1 MLRVMLIDEDEE
13 RRALLGGAL
22 IENGYE
28 IVSEISGTQNLYEA
42 VKDAHPDVIIIGTD
56 SPSRDSL
63 EDICLLSRD
72 APRPIV
78 MFTHDGD
85 GKKIREAIRSGVSAY
100 VVDGLKGDRI
110 RPLVDVAIARFE
122 AHQALVSELEAM
134 QGKLADRKIVERAKG
149 ILMQKKN
156 CSEEEAYRI
165 LRKTA
170 MDKNMKLV
178 EVAGQLI
185 EMANL
190 LT

>member
-13 RRALLGGAL
+13 RRALLNGAL
-22 IENGYE
+22 LENGYE
-28 IVSEISGTQNLYEA
+28 IVSEDSGTQNLHDL
-42 VKDAHPDVIIIGTD
+42 VKKACPDVIIVGTD

-85 GKKIREAIRSGVSAY
+85 REKIREAIRSGVSAY

-110 RPLVDVAIARFE
+110 RSLVDVAIARFE
-122 AHQALVSELEAM
+122 AHQALMNELDAM
-134 QGKLADRKIVERAKG
+134 QGKLADRKVVERAKG

-165 LRKTA
+165 LRKAA

-178 EVAGQLI
+178 EVAAQLI
-185 EMANL
+185 DMANL
-190 LT
+190 FT